1 MALTD
6 ILFPDGD
13 PQNFIMTMNR
23 GNTGVISDILTE
35 GGSNPGMLME
45 EWTTSSGNTATTA
58 YTWVS

>member
-23 GNTGVISDILTE
+23 GNTGTINDIETE
-35 GGSNPGMLME
+35 SGSNPGILLA
-45 EWTTSSGNTATTA
+45 EWSQINTTATTA

>member
-13 PQNFIMTMNR
+13 PQNFIQTMNR
-23 GNTGVISDILTE
+23 GNIGTITDFLTE
-35 GGSNPGMLME
+35 NGNNSGILQE
-45 EWTTSSGNTATTA
+45 QWTSTANTATTA